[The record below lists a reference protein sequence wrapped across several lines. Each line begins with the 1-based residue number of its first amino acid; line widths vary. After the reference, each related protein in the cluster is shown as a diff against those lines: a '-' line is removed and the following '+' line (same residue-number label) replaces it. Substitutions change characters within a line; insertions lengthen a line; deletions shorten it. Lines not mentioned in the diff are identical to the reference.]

1 MKTVYLIILLALV
14 GWKGYHAWLRGRKSW
29 TQDMQQ
35 YQSLWEYLLG
45 NGATLQEARK
55 PFIKRALSFSHSRRF
70 MVSRLSARFL
80 PYPTPSNTFN
90 FNGSIRLSID
100 FQSTIIVRDFFDK

>member
-35 YQSLWEYLLG
+35 YQSFLETCTTQGFYAHAETVAPVG
-45 NGATLQEARK
+45 YR
-55 PFIKRALSFSHSRRF
+55 SRNRHIN
-70 MVSRLSARFL
+70 LDYFL
-80 PYPTPSNTFN
+80 T
-90 FNGSIRLSID
+90 
-100 FQSTIIVRDFFDK
+100 